1 MSVFQEYL
9 PHERAFL
16 INYYNSRNFDDE
28 IGFYKSNN
36 FADVLEYYINT
47 YLLRSLAKSKE
58 QKLSVNRLE
67 IRKSKQK
74 AIDAVKRIKEDVE
87 EIINETKL
95 DAFNKTGLPGSQGR
109 HNNNPN
115 FSKQNDKA
123 QEEAKK
129 DDDEIHIDMRDY
141 SLTTDLISTLMMKL
155 LHENDNSENAFDDCF
170 LIGKILSNLGKL
182 DHFECMPLIAKE
194 MQRQFNFD
202 HIGKFSA
209 QYAVSKGAIKG
220 YYNMRKQIYRYQQ
233 FKKPYIDEQKQQH
246 ESDEI
251 DGKIKETEEILNE
264 IKQTLE
270 RIMDDA
276 SWPLELRAFIF
287 EKKVKND
294 LMYGKSGE
302 LAR

>member
-47 YLLRSLAKSKE
+47 YLLRSLANSKE
-58 QKLSVNRLE
+58 QKLIVNRLE

-74 AIDAVKRIKEDVE
+74 AIDAV
-87 EIINETKL
+87 T

-115 FSKQNDKA
+115 FSKLNDKA

-246 ESDEI
+246 ESDEA
-251 DGKIKETEEILNE
+251 DGKIKETEAVLDE
-264 IKQTLE
+264 IKQTFE